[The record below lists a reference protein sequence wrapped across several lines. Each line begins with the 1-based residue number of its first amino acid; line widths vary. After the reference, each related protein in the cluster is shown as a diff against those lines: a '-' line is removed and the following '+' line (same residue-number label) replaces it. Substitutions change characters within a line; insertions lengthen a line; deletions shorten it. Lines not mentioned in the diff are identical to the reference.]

1 MKKLFIILAMLLVA
15 FTSIAQEKY
24 YGQIKKTTK
33 ISGKSKTEISVISI
47 TIDEEYKSVSVNME
61 EPLRYTIDRI
71 EEDALG
77 NKKTAYLK
85 LKVGTGLLEA
95 KVIYT
100 LDKAELYNTQNGKP
114 IIFDSRE
121 RPSIRIN

>member
-24 YGQIKKTTK
+24 YGQTKKNTK

-77 NKKTAYLK
+77 SKKTAYLK

-100 LDKAELYNTQNGKP
+100 LDKAELYNIQNGKP

>member
-1 MKKLFIILAMLLVA
+1 MKKILIILAMLFVA
-15 FTSIAQEKY
+15 FTTMAQEKY
-24 YGQIKKTTK
+24 YGQVKKTSK
-33 ISGKSKTEISVISI
+33 ISGKSKTEISIISI

-61 EPLRYTIDRI
+61 EPLRYTIESI
-71 EEDALG
+71 TIDAVCG
-77 NKKTAYLK
+77 KKVAILK

-95 KVIYT
+95 VLTY
-100 LDKAELYNTQNGKP
+100 DNEKALLNNTQNGKP